1 MMSSKMMFPF
11 VVSLCVGAA
20 ACQMPV
26 DEEYGAT
33 EQNVEMASDATSEG
47 DAACT
52 TLVRGEGEIAPHERS
67 MVLSFADPCHDGDR
81 LMVYLSS
88 VDEALLFDGAV
99 LGGEVVLPDGSPIFV
114 SGSLEK
120 INGIHELQLYAL
132 ESESS
137 LIASMRGHL
146 VQGDGGTHLRL
157 TAKTF
162 WY

>member
-26 DEEYGAT
+26 DEEYGAA
-33 EQNVEMASDATSEG
+33 EQNVEMAFDATSEG
-47 DAACT
+47 DAACST
-52 TLVRGEGEIAPHERS
+52 RIRGEGDIAPHERS
-67 MVLSFADPCHDGDR
+67 MVLSFPDPCHDDDR

-88 VDEALLFDGAV
+88 VDETLLFDGAV
-99 LGGEVVLPDGSPIFV
+99 LGGEIVLPDGSPIFV

-120 INGIHELQLYAL
+120 VDGSHELQLYAL

-137 LIASMRGHL
+137 LIASMRGQL
-146 VQGDGGTHLRL
+146 LRSDAGGARL
-157 TAKTF
+157 TATAF